1 MKKITAISLFLL
13 LCCLPA
19 NLCLGADEA
28 KSDKVLA
35 QVDDKTFTSSQLEAM
50 AKTLPPQLQAMLT
63 NNPEIKKELINR
75 WVDITILV
83 KEAEAMGLDK
93 EKDIRL
99 KLDDLRSRILVDA
112 LIDKRITRATSIPE
126 DELKAYY
133 DGHPMEFEQGE
144 QIKARHIL
152 IRVDQNVSPEAE
164 AKARETIEMLAK
176 KLKDG
181 ASFAVLA
188 EDYSEDPG
196 SKINGGDLG
205 FFGRGQMVKE
215 FEDAAFATKINEVS
229 PPVRTAF
236 GYHLIK
242 VTERKAPGKAPFDE
256 VKKQIET
263 TMLADKNRTALNDLV
278 SELKKK
284 YKVKIY

>member
-1 MKKITAISLFLL
+1 MKKLTIIGLFLF

-28 KSDKVLA
+28 KSDKILA
-35 QVDDKTFTSSQLEAM
+35 QVGEKTFTNSQLEAM
-50 AKTLPPQLQAMLT
+50 AQSLPPQLQAMLAS
-63 NNPEIKKELINR
+63 NPQIKKELINR

-83 KEAEAMGLDK
+83 KEAEAMKLDK
-93 EKDIRL
+93 EKAIRL
-99 KLDDLRSRILVDA
+99 KLDDLRSRVLVDA
-112 LIDKRITRATSIPE
+112 LIDKRVSRATSIPE
-126 DELKAYY
+126 TEIKAYY
-133 DGHPMEFEQGE
+133 DSHPMEFEKGE
-144 QIKARHIL
+144 QIRAQHIL
-152 IRVDQNVSPEAE
+152 IRVDQNAGPEVE
-164 AKARETIEMLAK
+164 AKAKKTIEMLAR

-181 ASFAVLA
+181 ASFASLA
-188 EDYSEDPG
+188 EEYSEDPG

-215 FEDAAFATKINEVS
+215 FEEAAFATKLNQVS
-229 PPVRTAF
+229 PPIRTAF

-242 VTERKAPGKAPFDE
+242 VNEKKAPGKVPFEE
-256 VKKQIET
+256 VKKKIET

-284 YKVKIY
+284 YEVKIF

>member
-1 MKKITAISLFLL
+1 MKKLTLIGFFIFL
-13 LCCLPA
+13 CLPV

-28 KSDKVLA
+28 TSDKVLA
-35 QVDDKTFTSSQLEAM
+35 QVGDKTFTNSRLEAM
-50 AKTLPPQLQAMLT
+50 AQTLPPQLQAMLAG
-63 NNPEIKKELINR
+63 NPQIKKELINR

-83 KEAEAMGLDK
+83 MEAEAMGLDK
-93 EKDIRL
+93 DKEIRM
-99 KLDDLRSRILVDA
+99 KLDDLRSRVLVDA

-126 DELKAYY
+126 AEIKAYY
-133 DGHPMEFEQGE
+133 DSHPMEFEKGE

-152 IRVDQNVSPEAE
+152 IRVEQNAGPEAE
-164 AKARETIEMLAK
+164 AKAKKTIEKLAGKLKNGESFATLAK
-176 KLKDG
+176 
-181 ASFAVLA
+181 
-188 EDYSEDPG
+188 DYSEDPG

-215 FEDAAFATKINEVS
+215 FEEAAFATKVNEVS

-236 GYHLIK
+236 GYHLIQVNEK
-242 VTERKAPGKAPFDE
+242 KAPGKVPFEE
-256 VKKQIET
+256 VKKKIET

-278 SELKKK
+278 GELKKK

>member
-1 MKKITAISLFLL
+1 MKKMTIIILYLFI
-13 LCCLPA
+13 CCLPA

-35 QVDDKTFTSSQLEAM
+35 EVGGKTFTSSQLAAM
-50 AKTLPPQLQAMLT
+50 AKSLPPQLQTMLAD
-63 NNPEIKKELINR
+63 NPEIKKELINR
-75 WVDITILV
+75 WVDITVLV

-99 KLDDLRSRILVDA
+99 KLDDLRSRVLVDA
-112 LIDKRITRATSIPE
+112 LIDKRISRATSIPPA
-126 DELKAYY
+126 ELKAYY
-133 DGHPMEFEQGE
+133 DNHPIEFEQGE

-152 IRVDQNVSPEAE
+152 IRVEQNAAPEVDDK
-164 AKARETIEMLAK
+164 AKKTIEMLAK

-181 ASFAVLA
+181 ASFADLA
-188 EDYSEDPG
+188 KDYSEDPG

-229 PPVRTAF
+229 SPVRTAF

-242 VTERKAPGKAPFDE
+242 VTDKKAPGKVPFEE
-256 VKKQIET
+256 VSKQIET
-263 TMLADKNRTALNDLV
+263 TMLSDKNRTALNDLV
-278 SELKKK
+278 SKLKEK
-284 YKVKIY
+284 YEVKVY